1 VARST
6 VSPEVKAA
14 ALADLLAGEQP
25 AVVAERYDLNPATVR
40 KWKERLEVPAV
51 VTPEDVTPDVT
62 VSHRVTRPREEA
74 RQREIGALILDLLA
88 AKLEASAALAR
99 TVSDPEWL
107 RKQRG
112 SELAALGSYLDTT
125 ALAIGD
131 RLAGGSSAGSGAG
144 GNGGDAPAD

>member
-1 VARST
+1 M
-6 VSPEVKAA
+6 
-14 ALADLLAGEQP
+14 ADLLAGEQP
-25 AVVAERYDLNPATVR
+25 AVVAERHGLNPATVR

-62 VSHRVTRPREEA
+62 VSRPVTRPRVEA
-74 RQREIGALILDLLA
+74 QQREIGALILDLLA

-99 TVSDPEWL
+99 AASDPEWL

-112 SELAALGSYLDTT
+112 SELAALGAYLDAT

-131 RLAGGSSAGSGAG
+131 RLAGGSSGGRADPDDGGAAAG
-144 GNGGDAPAD
+144 